1 MALYREANYLR
12 GVVEVLLNA
21 VFSFYSP
28 NYKLVRCF
36 SDCFSKD
43 LACNLITSNS
53 YSRINCV
60 YSLRNV
66 KEPVR
71 GPLQLP
77 FNYSITKG
85 ARNSFRIRLK
95 LG

>member
-1 MALYREANYLR
+1 MTFYKEADYLR
-12 GVVEVLLNA
+12 GVVEVLLDA

-28 NYKLVRCF
+28 SYKLVCCF

-43 LACNLITSNS
+43 LACNLVASNT
-53 YSRINCV
+53 YSPINRI

-66 KEPVR
+66 KELVR
-71 GPLQLP
+71 GLLQLP

-85 ARNSFRIRLK
+85 ARNSFQIRFE